1 MRINKGDLSHR
12 MTLRLNDDQMQFLV
26 YCSESCG
33 CTPSE
38 YVRMMINA
46 SMVALKRTTE
56 TIEKEI
62 GECLMRTSKPIS
74 TISYNSPEFLTLK
87 LNEWMKK
94 GLVAYWCF
102 ILHKGETL
110 DDGTVEKDH
119 IHVFIEPNKTVDTL
133 SLQYDF
139 KRLMQS
145 IRINHSSVSTSN
157 LQSMMNG
164 HGTYFT
170 MLTT

>member
-62 GECLMRTSKPIS
+62 GGMS
-74 TISYNSPEFLTLK
+74 
-87 LNEWMKK
+87 NEN
-94 GLVAYWCF
+94 
-102 ILHKGETL
+102 IET
-110 DDGTVEKDH
+110 
-119 IHVFIEPNKTVDTL
+119 NKHNIV
-133 SLQYDF
+133 Q
-139 KRLMQS
+139 
-145 IRINHSSVSTSN
+145 
-157 LQSMMNG
+157 
-164 HGTYFT
+164 
-170 MLTT
+170 

>member
-1 MRINKGDLSHR
+1 MD
-12 MTLRLNDDQMQFLV
+12 
-26 YCSESCG
+26 E
-33 CTPSE
+33 
-38 YVRMMINA
+38 
-46 SMVALKRTTE
+46 
-56 TIEKEI
+56 
-62 GECLMRTSKPIS
+62 
-74 TISYNSPEFLTLK
+74 
-87 LNEWMKK
+87 K

-133 SLQYDF
+133 SLQYDSQEIDAKHPDKPF
-139 KRLMQS
+139 KC
-145 IRINHSSVSTSN
+145 IHFN